1 MDNKMYRLIWDETV
15 RYEAF
20 VDAPSMEQATEAWA
34 TGIEG
39 QYMDSWRT
47 QISVLDV

>member
-1 MDNKMYRLIWDETV
+1 MDNKTYRVVWDDTV

-20 VDAPSMEQATEAWA
+20 VEAPSMEQATEAWA
-34 TGIEG
+34 TGIQG
-39 QYMDSWRT
+39 QYMDSWVT